1 MKLKNIAY
9 AAFIAVAAAAFV
21 IGSGG
26 SSEAKGKK
34 MAPPPPHPGPCFDIA
49 GPVCGVKGGMKF
61 TYANAC
67 YAAEGRRQGGFAR
80 RLPESQG
87 AQEGRQEESGQ
98 AGEENGKEVGHE
110 EAGGE
115 ERRQEEDVTLAG
127 H

>member
-61 TYANAC
+61 NYANAC
-67 YAAEGRRQGGFAR
+67 YAQKDGAKVV
-80 RLPESQG
+80 SQG
-87 AQEGRQEESGQ
+87 ACPKAKAHKKAAKKKAAKPAKKMEKKSDMKKP
-98 AGEENGKEVGHE
+98 AAKK
-110 EAGGE
+110 
-115 ERRQEEDVTLAG
+115 DDKKKM
-127 H
+127 